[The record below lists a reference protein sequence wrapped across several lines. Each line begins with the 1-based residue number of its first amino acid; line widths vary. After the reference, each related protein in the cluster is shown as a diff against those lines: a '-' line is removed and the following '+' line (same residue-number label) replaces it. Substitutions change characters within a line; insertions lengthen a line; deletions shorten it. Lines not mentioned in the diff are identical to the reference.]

1 MPTITGYIAIADV
14 EDGQTFTRY
23 YSTLSTGGNISTTQG
38 SRTYF
43 YDVLHRADLAP
54 TPPTASTVFN
64 LLIATDGVTTYT
76 WVKYADNSTGTSGLS
91 DSSVGKSY
99 IGFAFNKTT
108 PTESTT
114 PSDYTWSLIK
124 GADGTDAD
132 IYKTIYLFQNG
143 TSSPAVPAS
152 TAGFNTTTGIA
163 VNTGSWTANATVPSA
178 GQSIYV
184 ASALLVQTEGTGSW
198 ANNGSWVSN
207 PAASSGSNGTP
218 GSDAPRFAELK
229 LYKSVLDTDPVPN
242 APGATIT
249 WSTGAL
255 NSITTGWSRTPPTQ
269 VATSDY
275 VVYESTLV
283 FIATTAPFGSTAATG
298 STPTKGISFS
308 GLVTFS
314 EVDSAFAVDGST
326 LTSID
331 GGNIATGTI
340 TTNKLNIDEYLSLS
354 GAESAFLAGR
364 TSDSD
369 FTDNGFFIGRTS
381 TNGTSADGFQLLM
394 TSLVDS
400 STTGPSGALQDSTLQ
415 AIIHSDVEGLK
426 IFEPITYNRVAMD
439 PTDTN
444 IVTTLDASN
453 DTVTLTKGF
462 IWEVV
467 VVGAGSGGSAGG
479 YYYGSFTY
487 GTAGSAGG
495 STTAT
500 LTGASG
506 YSGTRTWTATGG
518 AAPAQISGGGY
529 VSGNGARLLGGLPG
543 GAGPFGAGGNGGIG
557 ALTRAGDDNAPLISS
572 MTAPTSPTVPPSYG
586 SGGGGGSQTGD
597 KTSAQKGPTLY
608 TPGGIAGQ
616 SITVILDL
624 RDATTDGVL
633 TATSVGAAGAGGTI
647 SVSGVPQING
657 TAGGQGA
664 VCAAEF
670 FNLYE
675 GHDVRDIIDTVTSE
689 RDKKENLQEITDPI
703 DKVKALTGY
712 TYNYRTGDKK
722 KDIGLLVE
730 DLELIFPELISST
743 QISKRVRYGP
753 LVALLIEALKV
764 QDTKIQSLNTTLQEL
779 NTTVQE
785 LINRVEVLENN
796 P

>member
-1 MPTITGYIAIADV
+1 MPTITGWIAVADV
-14 EDGQTFTRY
+14 SDGQTFTRY
-23 YSTLSTGGNISTTQG
+23 YSTLSIGGSISTTQG
-38 SRTYF
+38 NRKYF

-64 LLIATDGVTTYT
+64 LLIGTDGVTTYT
-76 WVKYADNSTGTSGLS
+76 WVKYADNATGTSGFS

-108 PTESTT
+108 PTESTN
-114 PSDYTWSLIK
+114 PSDYTWSLVK
-124 GADGTDAD
+124 GADGTNAD

-143 TSSPAVPAS
+143 TSSPTVPAS

-163 VNTGSWTANATVPSA
+163 VSTGSWTTNATVPPA

-207 PAASSGSNGTP
+207 PAASSGSNGDP

-229 LYKSVLDTDPVPN
+229 LYTNPAILGTDPVPS
-242 APGATIT
+242 APSATIT

-255 NSITTGWSRTPPTQ
+255 SSITFGWSRTPPTQ
-269 VATSDY
+269 VATSGD

-283 FIATTAPFGSTAATG
+283 FIDTTAPFSSTTATG

-314 EVDSAFAVDGST
+314 GGDFAVDGST

-331 GGNIATGTI
+331 GGNITTGTI
-340 TTNKLNIDEYLSLS
+340 TTDKLNIDEYLSLS
-354 GAESAFLAGR
+354 GPESAFLAGR

-381 TNGTSADGFQLLM
+381 TNGTSADGFQLSM

-400 STTGPSGALQDSTLQ
+400 STTGPSGDLQDSTLQ
-415 AIIHSDVEGLK
+415 AVIHNDLEGLK

-444 IVTTLDASN
+444 IVTTLDAAN
-453 DTVTLTKGF
+453 ETVTLTKGF
-462 IWEVV
+462 IWEVAI
-467 VVGAGSGGSAGG
+467 VGAGSGGSAGG

-487 GTAGSAGG
+487 GSAGSAGG

-506 YSGTRTWTATGG
+506 YSGTRTWTSAGG

-543 GAGPFGAGGNGGIG
+543 QAGPFGAGGNGGIG
-557 ALTRAGDDNAPLISS
+557 ALTRAGDDNAPLASS

-608 TPGGIAGQ
+608 TPGGLAGQ
-616 SITVILDL
+616 SKIVILDL

-657 TAGGQGA
+657 AAGGQGA

-689 RDKKENLQEITDPI
+689 RNKKENLQEINDPI

-764 QDTKIQSLNTTLQEL
+764 QDTEIQSL

>member
-1 MPTITGYIAIADV
+1 MPTITGYIAVADV
-14 EDGQTFTRY
+14 ADGQTFTRY
-23 YSTLSTGGNISTTQG
+23 YSTLSVGGSISTVQG

-43 YDVLHRADLAP
+43 YDVLHRADLNP
-54 TPPTASTVFN
+54 TLPTSGTVFS
-64 LLIATDGVTTYT
+64 LLIATNGV
-76 WVKYADNSTGTSGLS
+76 
-91 DSSVGKSY
+91 
-99 IGFAFNKTT
+99 
-108 PTESTT
+108 
-114 PSDYTWSLIK
+114 
-124 GADGTDAD
+124 DGTDGVDGDAGANAD

-143 TSSPAVPAS
+143 TSSPTVPAS
-152 TAGFNTTTGIA
+152 TAGFSTTTGSA
-163 VNTGSWTANATVPSA
+163 VTTGSWAGSATVPPA

-184 ASALLVQTEGTGSW
+184 ASALMVQIEGTGSW
-198 ANNGSWVSN
+198 ANSGVWVSN
-207 PAASSGSNGTP
+207 PASSSGSNGAT
-218 GSDAPRFAELK
+218 GVDAPHFAELK
-229 LYKSVLDTDPVPN
+229 LYTSPAIASTASVPG
-242 APGATIT
+242 APSATIT

-255 NSITTGWSRTPPTQ
+255 SSITSGWSRTPPTQ
-269 VATSDY
+269 VATSGN
-275 VVYESTLV
+275 VLYESTLV
-283 FIATTAPFGSTAATG
+283 FIDVTSPFVTTTATG
-298 STPTKGISFS
+298 STPTQGISFS

-314 EVDSAFAVDGST
+314 GGDFAVDGAT

-364 TSDSD
+364 TGDSD

-381 TNGTSADGFQLLM
+381 TNGTSADGFQLSM

-400 STTGPSGALQDSTLQ
+400 STTGTSGALQDSTLQ
-415 AIIHSDVEGLK
+415 AIIHSNLEGLK

-444 IVTTLDASN
+444 IVTTLDAAN
-453 DTVTLTKGF
+453 ETVTLTKGF
-462 IWEVV
+462 IWEVE

-479 YYYGSFTY
+479 HYYGGFTY

-500 LTGASG
+500 LTNASG

-518 AAPAQISGGGY
+518 AAPAQISGGGV
-529 VSGNGARLLGGLPG
+529 VSGNGARLLGGIPG
-543 GAGPFGAGGNGGIG
+543 GSGPFGAGGNGGIG
-557 ALTRAGDDNAPLISS
+557 ALTRTGDDNSPLLSS

-586 SGGGGGSQTGD
+586 SGGGGGSQTGN
-597 KTSAQKGPTLY
+597 KTSVQYGPTLY
-608 TPGGIAGQ
+608 TPGGLAGQ

-633 TATSVGAAGAGGTI
+633 TATSVGASGAGGTI

-657 TAGGQGA
+657 VSGGQGA
-664 VCAAEF
+664 VCTAKF

-689 RDKKENLQEITDPI
+689 RNKKENLQKITDPI

-764 QDTKIQSLNTTLQEL
+764 QDTEIQSLNTT
-779 NTTVQE
+779 VQD